1 MVLAVRFKIWII
13 WVTFQN
19 QQLRQWMKATL
30 LLGSPRVWSVC
41 KSLYVF
47 ESYFL
52 ISQWCT
58 IYHLSVF
65 TLYNILVYKPAH
77 CISTETLYRRIRPVF
92 GKFWYYF
99 LGGNKWYKIFKSDA
113 DHMLHYT
120 KIQYIF
126 NIRLRQLLIVSV
138 HLHIHLPQYG
148 RKLSGKTNLI
158 KIDFSL

>member
-1 MVLAVRFKIWII
+1 
-13 WVTFQN
+13 
-19 QQLRQWMKATL
+19 MKATL

-41 KSLYVF
+41 ISLSVF

-58 IYHLSVF
+58 IPHLSVF

-77 CISTETLYRRIRPVF
+77 CISTETLYRRSRPVF
-92 GKFWYYF
+92 GKFGYYF

-120 KIQYIF
+120 KIQYIL
-126 NIRLRQLLIVSV
+126 NIRLQQLFIVSV

-148 RKLSGKTNLI
+148 RKLSGNTNLI

>member
-1 MVLAVRFKIWII
+1 MSNILKSTAKETDEGNAPVRFTQSVICLHIIVCIWELFPHIS
-13 WVTFQN
+13 VVHN
-19 QQLRQWMKATL
+19 S
-30 LLGSPRVWSVC
+30 SPQR
-41 KSLYVF
+41 
-47 ESYFL
+47 
-52 ISQWCT
+52 
-58 IYHLSVF
+58 IYTREF

-77 CISTETLYRRIRPVF
+77 CISTETLYRRSRPVF

-120 KIQYIF
+120 KIQYIL
-126 NIRLRQLLIVSV
+126 NIRLQQLFIVSV